1 MSVLETSLGLAATAL
16 VIAGLLA
23 FRAAWRWTQ
32 DGAQLAADA
41 DVTPWGDFPQI
52 PPGFPLAGGP
62 TGRGVDGSGV
72 AALSQDHVHNG
83 GGNAS

>member
-1 MSVLETSLGLAATAL
+1 MPQFLELVLYGGGA
-16 VIAGLLA
+16 VIALLCA
-23 FRAAWRWTQ
+23 VALRTPDQAP
-32 DGAQLAADA
+32 DS

-52 PPGFPLAGGP
+52 PPGFPLAGGS
-62 TGRGVDGSGV
+62 TGRGADGSGV